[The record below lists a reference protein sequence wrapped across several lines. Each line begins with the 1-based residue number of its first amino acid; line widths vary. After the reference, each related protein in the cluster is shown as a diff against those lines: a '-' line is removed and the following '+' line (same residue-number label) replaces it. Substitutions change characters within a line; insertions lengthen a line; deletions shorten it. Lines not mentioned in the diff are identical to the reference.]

1 MYHSTSVFPEKIEV
15 KVEPKDYHHPVI
27 VKLADEED
35 STDVVIVFLTKEQA
49 KELFL
54 ELELALGE
62 FQQKEKMVEMNEADP
77 SLV

>member
-1 MYHSTSVFPEKIEV
+1 MYQTTTVFPKKFSFGIEL
-15 KVEPKDYHHPVI
+15 ENTHPVI
-27 VKLADEED
+27 IDLTGGED
-35 STDVVIVFLTKEQA
+35 LGNLVRIFLTKEKA

-62 FQQKEKMVEMNEADP
+62 FQQKEKMVEMDEADP

>member
-27 VKLADEED
+27 VNLADEED
-35 STDVVIVFLTKEQA
+35 STDVVIVFLTKDQA

-54 ELELALGE
+54 ELGIALEE
-62 FQQKEKMVEMNEADP
+62 FDEEV
-77 SLV
+77 S